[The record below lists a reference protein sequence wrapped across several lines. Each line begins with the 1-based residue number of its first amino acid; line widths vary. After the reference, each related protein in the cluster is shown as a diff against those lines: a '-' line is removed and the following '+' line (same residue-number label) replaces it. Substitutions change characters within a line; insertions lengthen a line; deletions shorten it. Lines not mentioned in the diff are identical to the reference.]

1 MKVRTILLVLAAA
14 LLPLSAFAQ
23 RTITVIGD
31 GSVEAKPDYALVTM
45 MVSAQDQTA
54 QGVFSRCDDAGM
66 RLRKAIAD
74 AGVASSDIEQQGT
87 ALSPSYDYSGGG
99 GATPHLA
106 GYHLMVTY
114 QIRVR
119 TLANVPKIIDA
130 GTLAGASNVSIA
142 SYGSSNKDEL
152 EESAGKKAL
161 AEAREKAERLAEQM
175 GGKLGAILSIGDAA
189 AEGAASG
196 GGMGREEEEEHRGV
210 IVSGLNPQ
218 KVRKSATLK
227 VTFSVQ

>member
-1 MKVRTILLVLAAA
+1 MKVRSILFILAATLTP
-14 LLPLSAFAQ
+14 LLAQAQ

-31 GSVEAKPDYALVTM
+31 GNIEAKPDYAMVTM

-54 QGVFSRCDDAGM
+54 QGVFARCDEAGNA
-66 RLRKAIAD
+66 LRKAIT
-74 AGVASSDIEQQGT
+74 SSGIAPNDIEQQGT

-99 GATPHLA
+99 GAPPHLA

-114 QIRVR
+114 QIKVR
-119 TLANVPKIIDA
+119 ALNNVPKIIDA

-142 SYGSSNKDEL
+142 SYGVANKDDMEQ
-152 EESAGKKAL
+152 AATKQAL

-175 GGKLGAILSIGDAA
+175 GGKLGAIISIGDGEAA
-189 AEGAASG
+189 GVTASG
-196 GGMGREEEEEHRGV
+196 GGREEEERRGV
-210 IVSGLNPQ
+210 IVSGNNPQ
-218 KVRKSATLK
+218 KIRKSATLK

>member
-1 MKVRTILLVLAAA
+1 MKIRAILLVLAAA
-14 LLPLSAFAQ
+14 LMPLTALAQ

-31 GSVEAKPDYALVTM
+31 GNVESKPDYATVTM

-54 QGVFSRCDDAGM
+54 QGVFSRCDEAGL
-66 RLRKAIAD
+66 RLRKAITD
-74 AGVASSDIEQQGT
+74 AGVATSDIEQQGT
-87 ALSPSYDYSGGG
+87 ALSPSYDYSGGAG
-99 GATPHLA
+99 SSPHLA
-106 GYHLMVTY
+106 GYHLMITY

-119 TLANVPKIIDA
+119 KLADVPKIIDA

-142 SYGSSNKDEL
+142 SFGVSDKEGM

-175 GGKLGAILSIGDAA
+175 GGKLGAILSISDAA
-189 AEGAASG
+189 AEGAAT
-196 GGMGREEEEEHRGV
+196 GGMGREEEEERRGV

-218 KVRKSATLK
+218 KVKRSATLK
-227 VTFSVQ
+227 VTFTVQ